1 MIREAKTLE
10 PHRLTVDK
18 LRLVHNRRYLCE
30 AEGEVLRTFW
40 QLQIHIK
47 LDTFYNLCGFP
58 CLLVI
63 LKVLEVQN
71 QNWRQLLQQGAS

>member
-10 PHRLTVDK
+10 PHWLTVDK
-18 LRLVHNRRYLCE
+18 LRLVHNSRYLCE
-30 AEGEVLRTFW
+30 AEGEALRTFW

-71 QNWRQLLQQGAS
+71 QNRRQLFQQGAP